1 LGFSPNRPGS
11 TPDPNR
17 DRSPLRVLFFEDCS
31 EDIELSLRILRSSGF
46 HVKWDTAVT
55 AKEII
60 DRVRAAPYDVI
71 LSDYRMPCVT
81 GMDVFELLQSERI
94 DTPFILVTG
103 SLGDEMAV
111 ECLKRGVADYVL
123 KDRLAR
129 LPMAVSRARIADRLR
144 VERARAEEA
153 LRASEA
159 GYRSLIQSAPCGI
172 LRLSAADGRLLEANT
187 ALAGMLGYDSLADL
201 LAGSLAGGIALGPES
216 LLRLTSSCGEFG
228 HVVECDVRWKRND
241 GAQLLIRLAGRLL
254 RDDRGAPACLEMIAE
269 NVTERQLAQ
278 KRIEQLNRLYSVL
291 SRAGQTIVRV
301 RESHALFQ
309 EICRI
314 IVEEGGFEMA
324 WVGLLNPDTGEVT
337 PRA

>member
-1 LGFSPNRPGS
+1 MLKNRPGS

-103 SLGDEMAV
+103 SLGDGMAV

-129 LPMAVSRARIADRLR
+129 LRGPAAGGAGAGGRSAPGLRGRL
-144 VERARAEEA
+144 
-153 LRASEA
+153 SFPHSK
-159 GYRSLIQSAPCGI
+159 RSLWH
-172 LRLSAADGRLLEANT
+172 
-187 ALAGMLGYDSLADL
+187 LAIERRRWTPVGCEYRPGGD
-201 LAGSLAGGIALGPES
+201 AGL
-216 LLRLTSSCGEFG
+216 
-228 HVVECDVRWKRND
+228 
-241 GAQLLIRLAGRLL
+241 
-254 RDDRGAPACLEMIAE
+254 
-269 NVTERQLAQ
+269 
-278 KRIEQLNRLYSVL
+278 
-291 SRAGQTIVRV
+291 
-301 RESHALFQ
+301 
-309 EICRI
+309 
-314 IVEEGGFEMA
+314 
-324 WVGLLNPDTGEVT
+324 
-337 PRA
+337 